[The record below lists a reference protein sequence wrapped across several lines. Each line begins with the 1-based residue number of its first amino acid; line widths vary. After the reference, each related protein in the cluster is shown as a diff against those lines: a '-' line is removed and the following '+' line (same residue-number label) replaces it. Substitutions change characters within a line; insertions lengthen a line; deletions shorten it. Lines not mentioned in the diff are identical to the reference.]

1 MFLQIN
7 KPDKGDPFFNTAACG
22 GVSTCI
28 VIKNCAE
35 GLNTIPNCVA
45 GAVGAYEKA
54 ACEDISKPTFNHLP
68 YPPNAENIYAYAHN
82 KGLPVSD
89 TPEVGAIV
97 VWQKGATLNGSDGAG
112 HVAFIYKVD
121 ESGNI
126 YTSESEYGGRAWV
139 NRSYTKASG
148 YFYGNGYKLLGFVLQ
163 PKAKKTESKQTEQKQ
178 AETKQPEQKDD
189 TPNITIKRGMKGDAV
204 KWLQERLNAAKDK
217 NGGTYLR
224 KTEIDGDFGTITFGA
239 LLAFQF
245 DNELEMDGVCGAKTK
260 AKL

>member
-35 GLNTIPNCVA
+35 GLNTLPNCVA

-89 TPEVGAIV
+89 TPAVGAIV

-139 NRSYTKASG
+139 NRSYTRQEAIS
-148 YFYGNGYKLLGFVLQ
+148 
-163 PKAKKTESKQTEQKQ
+163 TETDINCLDLSYSR
-178 AETKQPEQKDD
+178 
-189 TPNITIKRGMKGDAV
+189 KRN
-204 KWLQERLNAAKDK
+204 RLNRNRLSRNRLKQ
-217 NGGTYLR
+217 NSLNR
-224 KTEIDGDFGTITFGA
+224 KTIHRISRSSA
-239 LLAFQF
+239 A
-245 DNELEMDGVCGAKTK
+245 
-260 AKL
+260 